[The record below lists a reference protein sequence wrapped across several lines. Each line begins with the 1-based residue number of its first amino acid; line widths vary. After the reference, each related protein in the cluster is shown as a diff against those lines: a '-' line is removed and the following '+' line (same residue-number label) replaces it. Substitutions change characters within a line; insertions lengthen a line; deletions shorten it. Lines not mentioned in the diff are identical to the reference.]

1 MSLYEHT
8 ILYIQKTDLLTRRK
22 QVRFFCRYIYSNQKI
37 ACKRTRC
44 VG

>member
-22 QVRFFCRYIYSNQKI
+22 QVRFSFLDILTAAKKSLAK
-37 ACKRTRC
+37 
-44 VG
+44 

>member
-22 QVRFFCRYIYSNQKI
+22 QVRFFVDIFTAAKKSLAKEQG
-37 ACKRTRC
+37 
-44 VG
+44 V